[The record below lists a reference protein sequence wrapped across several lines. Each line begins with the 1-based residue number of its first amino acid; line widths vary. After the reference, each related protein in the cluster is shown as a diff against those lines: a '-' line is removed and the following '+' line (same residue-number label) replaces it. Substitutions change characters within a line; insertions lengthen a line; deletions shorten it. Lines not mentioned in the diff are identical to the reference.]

1 MGRHDLFSSF
11 APRPARLRFA
21 VSRIAVLALLAAVL
35 TWMVA
40 SLLIS
45 PPPRSEAQHPL
56 PLREESSQPQGP
68 QDTTSSAPGDSST
81 TQSPPEGAVVMVHVV
96 GAVKNPGVYRLRK
109 GERAIDAVTA
119 AGGLRKDAED
129 SGLNLAAVLIDGSQL
144 YIPTH
149 DETTQ
154 RRPDG
159 PGPAAPV
166 TSHTQELIPLNSAD
180 AQQLEQLP
188 GIGPTLAE
196 RIIDFRTEHGGFRD
210 IAELDA
216 VPGIGPVLFERL
228 KDRVSVP

>member
-1 MGRHDLFSSF
+1 
-11 APRPARLRFA
+11 
-21 VSRIAVLALLAAVL
+21 
-35 TWMVA
+35 
-40 SLLIS
+40 
-45 PPPRSEAQHPL
+45 
-56 PLREESSQPQGP
+56 
-68 QDTTSSAPGDSST
+68 
-81 TQSPPEGAVVMVHVV
+81 MVHVV

-129 SGLNLAAVLIDGSQL
+129 SGLNLAAVLVDGSQL

-166 TSHTQELIPLNSAD
+166 TSQTQELIPLNSAD

-196 RIIDFRTEHGGFRD
+196 RIIAFRTEHGGFSD

-216 VPGIGPVLFERL
+216 VPGIGQVLFERL